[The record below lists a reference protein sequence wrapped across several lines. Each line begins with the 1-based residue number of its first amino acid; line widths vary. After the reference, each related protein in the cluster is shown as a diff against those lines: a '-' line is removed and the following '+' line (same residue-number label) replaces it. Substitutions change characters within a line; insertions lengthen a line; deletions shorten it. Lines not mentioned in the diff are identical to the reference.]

1 MTFTIDSS
9 TLKEAIETILLS
21 GKYGEKNSSLNDE
34 IILCGTDNHLQLW
47 NGDASLIC
55 SIDVPYVAEIAP
67 VNCVISSKDILPFLR
82 KMKGELTIDIN
93 QSMNISQEN
102 TQITIPLLVAH
113 PNEAAIERVMDSCV
127 FSYSFDEELPEFLTT
142 PFESAL
148 EFTSDSLIEALTLSE
163 VVGTGIFNFN
173 INEENNL
180 IVSSRTNTKRYSKEL
195 IPLNFKGERATVDF
209 TSPIHKFFKN
219 TETITVFLKD
229 DFPLYFISDGR
240 RILRAPRIE

>member
-9 TLKEAIETILLS
+9 ALKEGIETVLLS

-34 IILCGTDNHLQLW
+34 IVLYGTDTHLQLW

-55 SIDVPYVAEIAP
+55 SIDIPYVVEIAP
-67 VNCVISSKDILPFLR
+67 KNCIISSNDILPFLK
-82 KMKGELTIDIN
+82 KMKGELIIN
-93 QSMNISQEN
+93 IEDNLSITQDN
-102 TQITIPLLVAH
+102 TQITVPLLVAH
-113 PNEAAIERVMDSCV
+113 PNRNAIEKIMSSCIL
-127 FSYSFDEELPEFLTT
+127 SYSFEEEIPLFLNTS
-142 PFESAL
+142 FESAL
-148 EFTSDSLIEALTLSE
+148 ELTSDSLIEALTLSE

-180 IVSSRTNTKRYSKEL
+180 IISSRTNTKTYSKEL

-229 DFPLYFISDGR
+229 DFPLYFISDDR
-240 RILRAPRIE
+240 RILRAPRLE